1 MERDQLT
8 MEKKQQ
14 QPHTKTRWTM
24 NKRMRINLQYNQIL
38 LNSTARTKEM
48 KGQKA
53 NMLLKDTALNQNP
66 DLDSDTLEIQPMLT
80 V

>member
-1 MERDQLT
+1 MDNEQ
-8 MEKKQQ
+8 ENAYKPSIQS
-14 QPHTKTRWTM
+14 
-24 NKRMRINLQYNQIL
+24 NSSE
-38 LNSTARTKEM
+38 LNCKNKEM

-80 V
+80 VWSETFRKNKITDGESTEH